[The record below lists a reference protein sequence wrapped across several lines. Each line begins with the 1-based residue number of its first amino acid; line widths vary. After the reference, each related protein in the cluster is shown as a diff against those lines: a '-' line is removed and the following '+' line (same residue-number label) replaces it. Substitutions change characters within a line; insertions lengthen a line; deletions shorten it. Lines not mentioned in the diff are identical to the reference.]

1 MDIVFIRGLRIDAL
15 IGIFD
20 WERKIR
26 QTLIFD
32 LDMAANIRNAAES
45 DDIKDTLDYK
55 AISKRLSAYVGE
67 SQFQLVE
74 TLAERCA
81 TLVRDEFGVTWLR
94 LSINKKG
101 AVSIA
106 EDVGVIIERGHRP
119 SS

>member
-20 WERKIR
+20 WERKTR

-32 LDMAANIRNAAES
+32 LEMATDIRRAAES
-45 DDIKDTLDYK
+45 DDIEDTLDYK
-55 AISKRLSAYVGE
+55 AISKRLSAYVSE

-74 TLAERCA
+74 TLAEHCA
-81 TLVRDEFGVTWLR
+81 ALIRDEFGVPWVR

-101 AVSIA
+101 AVSVA
-106 EDVGVIIERGHRP
+106 EDVGVTIERGSRP
-119 SS
+119 G